1 MIAAALLLSLGASAA
16 ADATPPP
23 RCDIGP
29 VLHQFAGQP
38 WRVFSCDDGKTLVAL
53 SAQVGEIEPDHLIL
67 SSADGMTYTLTDPGR
82 GDAATLNAIA
92 HLTAADFVELLA
104 ETKVAR

>member
-1 MIAAALLLSLGASAA
+1 MIAAALLLALGVSAA
-16 ADATPPP
+16 DTPAPP

-38 WRVFSCDDGKTLVAL
+38 WRVFSCEDGKTLVAL

-67 SSADGMTYTLTDPGR
+67 SSADGMTYALTDAGR
-82 GDAATLNAIA
+82 GDAATLNAIS
-92 HLTAADFVELLA
+92 HLTAADFAALLA
-104 ETKVAR
+104 ETKAAH